1 MIHIPGAK
9 KSKSKLNLKSPNK
22 LLRSK
27 QNDSKNDESST

>member
-27 QNDSKNDESST
+27 